1 MPSIDRVTMSIL
13 RPVVEDAHFKI
24 KPAIIQMIQN
34 TLQFYGMTHEDPNQH
49 ITNFLEIYD
58 TFKQMGVDH
67 DDTIHLRLFLFS
79 LKDKAKSWL
88 DSLELGRITN
98 MGRAGTKFSSKILSL
113 DKDYEA
119 SE

>member
-1 MPSIDRVTMSIL
+1 MARHQAEDQVLRYYYYYTMPSIDRITMSIV

-49 ITNFLEIYD
+49 ITIFLEIYD

-67 DDTIHLRLFLFS
+67 DDTIQGYFCFH
-79 LKDKAKSWL
+79 
-88 DSLELGRITN
+88 
-98 MGRAGTKFSSKILSL
+98 
-113 DKDYEA
+113 
-119 SE
+119 